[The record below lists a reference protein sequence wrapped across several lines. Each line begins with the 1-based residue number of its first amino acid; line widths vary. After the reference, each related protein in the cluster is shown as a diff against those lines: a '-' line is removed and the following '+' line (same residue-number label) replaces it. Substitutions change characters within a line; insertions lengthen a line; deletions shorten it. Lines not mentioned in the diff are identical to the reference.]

1 MTHNLWPSITEGIR
15 NGFRFSGRMGRA
27 PFWLWIG
34 FLHVISGLAEH
45 FWLLIFG
52 YYTSW
57 TPIPGRST
65 FGSWLGHSNFGK
77 FIIDRVNE
85 AWPEYLTVLH
95 RPFVYNPSKGF
106 LAPLT
111 LLLFLLSLSAITRR
125 IRDTGYSFRASL
137 IICFWPIL
145 VPTLVVVLTLTF
157 GAILPE
163 MLAWNMAMATTFF
176 FIANKYISLAVALW
190 ALYLLAAPSKPGPNP
205 LEVTP

>member
-1 MTHNLWPSITEGIR
+1 MKHDLWPSVTESFR
-15 NGFRFSGRMGRA
+15 NVFRFSGRMGRA

-34 FLHVISGLAEH
+34 FLHVVRGLEAHLWPRH
-45 FWLLIFG
+45 FGFDSDLSILTG
-52 YYTSW
+52 W
-57 TPIPGRST
+57 TT
-65 FGSWLGHSNFGK
+65 FGSWIGSSAVGK
-77 FIIDRVNE
+77 FINERVNE
-85 AWPEYLTVLH
+85 AWPEYLTALH

-125 IRDTGYSFRASL
+125 IRDTGYSFRSSL
-137 IICFWPIL
+137 IISFWPIL

-163 MLAWNMAMATTFF
+163 MLAWYMAMATTFF

-190 ALYLLAAPSKPGPNP
+190 ALYLLTAPSKPGPNP